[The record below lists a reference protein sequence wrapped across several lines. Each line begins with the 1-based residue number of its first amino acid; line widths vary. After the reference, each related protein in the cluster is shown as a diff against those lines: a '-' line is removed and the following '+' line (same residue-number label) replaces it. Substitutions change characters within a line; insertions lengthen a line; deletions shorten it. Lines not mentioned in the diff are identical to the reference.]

1 MSAGRLR
8 KLCAERVCGVK
19 EISDAKS
26 SYHLFSPTALELE
39 HSRGTIPARSKAFV
53 QITVRPVRRL
63 HYTWSIKYA
72 ICTPTGERWVF
83 WENHSLPTR

>member
-1 MSAGRLR
+1 MSAGRLGD
-8 KLCAERVCGVK
+8 LCAEHTCGVR

-39 HSRGTIPARSKAFV
+39 HSRGTIAARSKAFV
-53 QITVRPVRRL
+53 QVTVRPARRL

-83 WENHSLPTR
+83 WENHYLPTK